1 MIYIENFQVAYIFI
15 ANLIASVMS
24 LLLILP
30 FYFEINYKANFKLLK
45 KMLVYGFPILIS
57 GLAFTINETF
67 DKILL
72 DFLLPESIAK
82 AQIGMYAACY
92 KLAIFMTLFSTA
104 YKLAIEPFFFSEAD
118 KIGSKKNYAMVLETF
133 VIIGSSILVLV
144 VVSLDILK
152 QIFIG
157 DTEYWQAMYIVPIIL
172 FANFCLGIYQNLSVW
187 YKVSDNTKFAAYIS
201 SAGAIITLLM
211 NIILIPKYSFLG
223 SAIAT
228 LLAYFTMAFLSYL
241 LSKKYFPIPY
251 NSSKIMFYI
260 IVSVSLSS
268 ISFYGFRENLLVGF
282 LCILLMNL
290 VILLNEKKRIMKLFK
305 LIR

>member
-30 FYFEINYKANFKLLK
+30 FYFKINYKANFKLLK

-104 YKLAIEPFFFSEAD
+104 YKLAIEPFS
-118 KIGSKKNYAMVLETF
+118 
-133 VIIGSSILVLV
+133 LV
-144 VVSLDILK
+144 K
-152 QIFIG
+152 
-157 DTEYWQAMYIVPIIL
+157 
-172 FANFCLGIYQNLSVW
+172 
-187 YKVSDNTKFAAYIS
+187 
-201 SAGAIITLLM
+201 
-211 NIILIPKYSFLG
+211 LIRKDL
-223 SAIAT
+223 
-228 LLAYFTMAFLSYL
+228 
-241 LSKKYFPIPY
+241 
-251 NSSKIMFYI
+251 
-260 IVSVSLSS
+260 
-268 ISFYGFRENLLVGF
+268 
-282 LCILLMNL
+282 
-290 VILLNEKKRIMKLFK
+290 KRIMRWFLKL
-305 LIR
+305 LL